1 LEAKLDGKK
10 NTKQCLIQSR
20 GKVSM
25 TVYICMETGKA
36 ALNVS
41 SRPEITAD
49 RFCFEGLRLKFEH
62 KLYWMVYLAVY

>member
-1 LEAKLDGKK
+1 
-10 NTKQCLIQSR
+10 
-20 GKVSM
+20 M

-41 SRPEITAD
+41 SSPEITAD

-62 KLYWMVYLAVY
+62 KLYWMMYLAVY